1 MKTNFIFKQGLSLIS
16 TLLLSLMTGVMAQN
30 GSGNEMPNSIAVSS
44 SDYSSL
50 EWVGCPPPID
60 GEGCHITVLQGD
72 PSKPNS
78 DVLFRLASGASAP
91 RHWHSSAERMIMV
104 SGELHV
110 TYDGEETRVLK
121 AGDYA
126 YGPANKP
133 HDAKCADGE
142 DCVLFIAFEK
152 PVDSYVQEED

>member
-1 MKTNFIFKQGLSLIS
+1 MKTNFIFKKGFTLAS
-16 TLLLSLMTGVMAQN
+16 TLLLSLITGLMAQN
-30 GSGNEMPNSIAVSS
+30 GSGDEMPNSIAVSS
-44 SDYSSL
+44 SDYSAL
-50 EWVGCPPPID
+50 EWVGCPPPLD

-78 DVLFRLASGASAP
+78 DILFKLSPGASVP
-91 RHWHSSAERMIMV
+91 RHWHSSAERMIMI

-110 TYDGEETRVLK
+110 TYDGEETQVLK
-121 AGDYA
+121 AGGYA

-152 PVDSYVQEED
+152 PVDSYVKEAE